1 MQVETTRFGTL
12 EIADDDLV
20 VFEDGLP
27 GFRGRRTMVL
37 LGGGELPGSSVVADH
52 HSLFWLQDV
61 ADPELAF
68 MTIVP
73 WAAYPDYDIEIDP
86 TEVDGA
92 QLDDLCVLSIVTVRR
107 EDGSVK
113 LTSNLLAP
121 VVIDTSTKKGRQVI
135 LQNQDWPVQA
145 PLAASS
151 PATVA
156 GGVADLTVGGGTC

>member
-12 EIADDDLV
+12 EIADDEIVTFD
-20 VFEDGLP
+20 DGLP

-37 LGGGELPGSSVVADH
+37 LGGGELPGAQPGDGH
-52 HSLFWLQDV
+52 HTLFWLQDV

-73 WAAYPDYDIEIDP
+73 WSAYPDYDIDIDP
-86 TEVDGA
+86 GEVDGA
-92 QLDDLCVLSIVTVRR
+92 AADDLCVLSIVTVRR
-107 EDGSVK
+107 EDGGVR

-121 VVIDTSTKKGRQVI
+121 VIIDTASKRGRQII

-145 PLAASS
+145 PLAASG
-151 PATVA
+151 PTA
-156 GGVADLTVGGGTC
+156 GDAADLRVESNGGD

>member
-37 LGGGELPGSSVVADH
+37 LGGGELPGSTQTGDH
-52 HSLFWLQDV
+52 HSVFWLQDV
-61 ADPELAF
+61 ADPDLAF

-73 WAAYPDYDIEIDP
+73 WAAYPDYDIDIDP

-92 QLDDLCVLSIVTVRR
+92 PVDDLCVLTIVTVRR
-107 EDGSVK
+107 EDGGVQ

-121 VVIDTSTKKGRQVI
+121 VVIDTASKKGRQVI

-145 PLAASS
+145 PLAASN

-156 GGVADLTVGGGTC
+156 EGARDLSVGGGAC